1 VAEKVSDPS
10 SSNVENKEEKKKKE
24 KLTVADGNGE
34 GT

>member
-1 VAEKVSDPS
+1 VVEYVVRECEY
-10 SSNVENKEEKKKKE
+10 VENKEEKKKE